1 MKSSANFVTLFLLQS
16 FLFPPY
22 SSCLHQNSSDDSS
35 PFPSDFLFGT
45 SSSAYQVLPFSSFH
59 NSNFFSCLYPFVMFF
74 SGCIQY
80 EGAYLT
86 DGKGLNNWDVFSHEN
101 PGMHVFI
108 WIRFA
113 FVQSE

>member
-1 MKSSANFVTLFLLQS
+1 
-16 FLFPPY
+16 
-22 SSCLHQNSSDDSS
+22 
-35 PFPSDFLFGT
+35 
-45 SSSAYQVLPFSSFH
+45 
-59 NSNFFSCLYPFVMFF
+59 MFF

>member
-1 MKSSANFVTLFLLQS
+1 MKSFANVTLFLLQS
-16 FLFPPY
+16 FLFPLY
-22 SSCLHQNSSDDSS
+22 SSSLHQTSPDNSS

-45 SSSAYQVLPFSSFH
+45 SSSAY
-59 NSNFFSCLYPFVMFF
+59 
-74 SGCIQY
+74 QY

-86 DGKGLNNWDVFSHEN
+86 DGKGLNNWDVFSHEK

-113 FVQSE
+113 YVRSEEK